1 MKEIYKNKWT
11 FPTLFESWVN
21 LFFIIF
27 QKEEEILKIKLQ
39 KGCMDPLFLVTVYLC
54 QPPRRLYRIKNHG
67 VLLEELDKTQIDKLL
82 IKYSI
87 LDAINLTHICIFMGK
102 YDIEMNSID
111 GGYGIF

>member
-1 MKEIYKNKWT
+1 MV
-11 FPTLFESWVN
+11 FCF
-21 LFFIIF
+21 
-27 QKEEEILKIKLQ
+27 
-39 KGCMDPLFLVTVYLC
+39 
-54 QPPRRLYRIKNHG
+54 
-67 VLLEELDKTQIDKLL
+67 EELDKTQIDKLL